1 LEGLVNKLL
10 PQNQRQALGCA
21 WKTCKFI
28 RATKSVTGTW
38 TLEGLTNPVN
48 TFMLQ
53 NQKPALGTFEGHV
66 KMVKQKSL
74 THATKSKQRKAL
86 YRIDSK

>member
-1 LEGLVNKLL
+1 
-10 PQNQRQALGCA
+10 
-21 WKTCKFI
+21 
-28 RATKSVTGTW
+28 
-38 TLEGLTNPVN
+38 
-48 TFMLQ
+48 MLQ